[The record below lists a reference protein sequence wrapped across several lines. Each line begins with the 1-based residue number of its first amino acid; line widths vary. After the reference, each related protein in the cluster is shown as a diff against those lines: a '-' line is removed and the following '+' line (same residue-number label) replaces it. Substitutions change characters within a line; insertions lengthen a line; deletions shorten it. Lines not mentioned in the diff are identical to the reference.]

1 MRGKLLLYELSMSK
15 RRKFLVIFAAIIFV
29 VGAFFIA
36 TWVYSTKQLQ
46 ALRGQEVYVT
56 PEKGAQE
63 LIALYYS
70 VVNKVEIVQAGREIF
85 EELWFVEVR
94 VWAAKRSDGKGF
106 SNRDYDNP
114 GWFFL
119 HVQNGWVFVPES
131 KFPEIIAFGKGF
143 YGLRYTDETH
153 LTLSQR

>member
-1 MRGKLLLYELSMSK
+1 MSK
-15 RRKFLVIFAAIIFV
+15 RRKFLIVFTITILI

-36 TWVYSTKQLQ
+36 TWVYSAKQLQ

-63 LIALYYS
+63 LIARYYS
-70 VVNKVEIVQAGREIF
+70 GVNKVEIVHAGREIF

-94 VWAAKRSDGKGF
+94 VWAAKRYDGKGF

-119 HVQNGWVFVPES
+119 HVQNGWIFVPES
-131 KFPEIIAFGKGF
+131 KFPEIVAFGKWLN
-143 YGLRYTDETH
+143 GLRYTDETH
-153 LTLSQR
+153 LSTLR

>member
-1 MRGKLLLYELSMSK
+1 MNK
-15 RRKFLVIFAAIIFV
+15 RKKIFIIFAAIILI

-36 TWVYSTKQLQ
+36 AWVYSANQLQ

-56 PEKGAQE
+56 PEKGAQD
-63 LIALYYS
+63 LIPRYYS
-70 VVNKVEIVQAGREIF
+70 GVNKVEILHAGREIF

-94 VWAAKRSDGKGF
+94 VWAAKRFDGKGF
-106 SNRDYDNP
+106 SDRDYDNP

-131 KFPEIIAFGKGF
+131 KFPEIIAFGKWL
-143 YGLRYTDETH
+143 YGL
-153 LTLSQR
+153 

>member
-1 MRGKLLLYELSMSK
+1 M
-15 RRKFLVIFAAIIFV
+15 
-29 VGAFFIA
+29 
-36 TWVYSTKQLQ
+36 
-46 ALRGQEVYVT
+46 T

-70 VVNKVEIVQAGREIF
+70 VVNKVEIVHAGREIF

-106 SNRDYDNP
+106 SDRDYDKP

-119 HVQNGWVFVPES
+119 HVQNGWIFVPES
-131 KFPEIIAFGKGF
+131 KFPEIIAFGKWL
-143 YGLRYTDETH
+143 YA
-153 LTLSQR
+153 LT

>member
-1 MRGKLLLYELSMSK
+1 MSM
-15 RRKFLVIFAAIIFV
+15 RRKFLIIFAATITLIV
-29 VGAFFIA
+29 SAFFIA

-63 LIALYYS
+63 LIARYYS
-70 VVNKVEIVQAGREIF
+70 GVNKVEIVHAGREIF

-106 SNRDYDNP
+106 SNRDYDNA

-119 HVQNGWVFVPES
+119 HVQNGWILIPEN
-131 KFPEIIAFGKGF
+131 KFPEIVAFGKWL
-143 YGLRYTDETH
+143 YGLS
-153 LTLSQR
+153 L

>member
-1 MRGKLLLYELSMSK
+1 MSK
-15 RRKFLVIFAAIIFV
+15 KKIIFIVFAAIILI
-29 VGAFFIA
+29 VGAFLIA

-63 LIALYYS
+63 LIAQYYS
-70 VVNKVEIVQAGREIF
+70 GVNKVEIVHAGREIF
-85 EELWFVEVR
+85 EELWFIEAH

-106 SNRDYDNP
+106 SDRDYDNP

-119 HVQNGWVFVPES
+119 HVQNGWIFVPES
-131 KFPEIIAFGKGF
+131 KYPEILAFGKWL
-143 YGLRYTDETH
+143 YGL
-153 LTLSQR
+153 S

>member
-1 MRGKLLLYELSMSK
+1 MSK
-15 RRKFLVIFAAIIFV
+15 KKKYFIIFAAIILI

-36 TWVYSTKQLQ
+36 TWVYSTEQLQ
-46 ALRGQEVYVT
+46 ALSGQEVYIT

-63 LIALYYS
+63 LIELYYS
-70 VVNKVEIVQAGREIF
+70 GVNKVEIVHAGREII

-106 SNRDYDNP
+106 SDRDYDNP

-119 HVQNGWVFVPES
+119 HVQNGWIFVPES
-131 KFPEIIAFGKGF
+131 KFPEIIAFGKWL
-143 YGLRYTDETH
+143 YGL
-153 LTLSQR
+153 S

>member
-1 MRGKLLLYELSMSK
+1 MSK
-15 RRKFLVIFAAIIFV
+15 RRKFLIIFAAIILI
-29 VGAFFIA
+29 VGAFLIA

-46 ALRGQEVYVT
+46 SLRGQEVYVT

-63 LIALYYS
+63 LIARYYS
-70 VVNKVEIVQAGREIF
+70 SVNKVEIVHAGREIF

-106 SNRDYDNP
+106 SDRDYDNP

-119 HVQNGWVFVPES
+119 HFQKGWVFVPES
-131 KFPEIIAFGKGF
+131 KFPEIIAFGKWL
-143 YGLRYTDETH
+143 YGL
-153 LTLSQR
+153 S

>member
-1 MRGKLLLYELSMSK
+1 MSK
-15 RRKFLVIFAAIIFV
+15 KKKYFIIFAAIILI

-63 LIALYYS
+63 LVAQYYS
-70 VVNKVEIVQAGREIF
+70 SVNKVQIVHAGRELF

-106 SNRDYDNP
+106 SDRDYDNP

-119 HVQNGWVFVPES
+119 HVQNGWIFVPES
-131 KFPEIIAFGKGF
+131 KFPEIIAFGKWL
-143 YGLRYTDETH
+143 YGLS
-153 LTLSQR
+153 L

>member
-1 MRGKLLLYELSMSK
+1 MSK
-15 RRKFLVIFAAIIFV
+15 RRKFLIIFAAFILI

-63 LIALYYS
+63 LIARYYLG
-70 VVNKVEIVQAGREIF
+70 VNKVEIVHAEREIF

-106 SNRDYDNP
+106 SDGDYDNP

-119 HVQNGWVFVPES
+119 RVQNGWVFVPES
-131 KFPEIIAFGKGF
+131 KCPEIIAFGKWL
-143 YGLRYTDETH
+143 YGL
-153 LTLSQR
+153 S